1 MRLGRITARQKIL
14 LGLLVAL
21 LIFAGATIRLF
32 LLPARDDPRHVDAIV
47 VLGGSGNRVATGE
60 KLVREGYSSTLLLSL
75 GSVDDCPAIAHVR
88 VLCFRPEPYTTQG
101 EARYLNT
108 AARKYDWK
116 HVLVVSTTEQD
127 TRARL
132 RIKRCT
138 KIDVAYVTT
147 PESIGR
153 LPYVIA
159 YEWAA
164 LFKALIVQ
172 RQC

>member
-1 MRLGRITARQKIL
+1 MRSGRIPPRRKIL

-21 LIFAGATIRLF
+21 LIFAAATIRLF
-32 LLPARDDPRHVDAIV
+32 LLPARDDPRHVDAVV
-47 VLGGSGNRVATGE
+47 VLGGSGNRVGTGE

-75 GSVDDCPAIAHVR
+75 YSPKDCPAIPGVR
-88 VLCFRPEPYTTQG
+88 VLCFRPDPYTTQG
-101 EARYLNT
+101 EARYLSA
-108 AARKYDWK
+108 AARKYGWK
-116 HVLVVSTTEQD
+116 QVIVVSTTEQN

-138 KIDVAYVTT
+138 DVDVAYVTT

-153 LPYVIA
+153 LAYAVA
-159 YEWAA
+159 YEWGA